1 MESIFW
7 VLATFTAAFGQ
18 ALRSVIQKR
27 YRQELGLYGS
37 AYVRFLYG
45 FPASLFLLIL
55 IFQDYDVRTLHLP
68 VEFYFW
74 LVPAAIVQILFTI
87 ILGKAFEQRNFATSI
102 ALSKTDAIQA
112 ALFELILLSLVP
124 DIKVVIAISISFLG
138 VYIISLSRNKG
149 SAETDWRQK
158 ANSVALGLLAGL
170 ALGGCSVFF
179 RIAMD
184 YLPFLDVLH
193 RAVLT
198 SFLAVAI
205 QALIMGAALLIWRKG
220 EFFACLA
227 SWRVS
232 FFAGTVAAITTFMWF
247 VAFSLIGVAP
257 VRMLGQVEIIF
268 SMAFSFWFFKEQ
280 IGKTEI
286 LGIAFI
292 VTSVWILLS

>member
-68 VEFYFW
+68 VEFYVW

-138 VYIISLSRNKG
+138 VYIISLSRIKG
-149 SAETDWRQK
+149 
-158 ANSVALGLLAGL
+158 AL
-170 ALGGCSVFF
+170 
-179 RIAMD
+179 
-184 YLPFLDVLH
+184 
-193 RAVLT
+193 
-198 SFLAVAI
+198 
-205 QALIMGAALLIWRKG
+205 
-220 EFFACLA
+220 
-227 SWRVS
+227 
-232 FFAGTVAAITTFMWF
+232 
-247 VAFSLIGVAP
+247 
-257 VRMLGQVEIIF
+257 
-268 SMAFSFWFFKEQ
+268 
-280 IGKTEI
+280 
-286 LGIAFI
+286 
-292 VTSVWILLS
+292 

>member
-45 FPASLFLLIL
+45 FPASLLLLIF

-68 VEFYFW
+68 VEFYVW

-138 VYIISLSRNKG
+138 VYIISLSRNKE
-149 SAETDWRQK
+149 SAERIGDKRQIPLPLVCLRSC
-158 ANSVALGLLAGL
+158 ARWVFGFLPYRDGLFTLLRCTSSG
-170 ALGGCSVFF
+170 
-179 RIAMD
+179 
-184 YLPFLDVLH
+184 
-193 RAVLT
+193 RAH
-198 SFLAVAI
+198 
-205 QALIMGAALLIWRKG
+205 
-220 EFFACLA
+220 
-227 SWRVS
+227 
-232 FFAGTVAAITTFMWF
+232 
-247 VAFSLIGVAP
+247 
-257 VRMLGQVEIIF
+257 IF
-268 SMAFSFWFFKEQ
+268 SW
-280 IGKTEI
+280 
-286 LGIAFI
+286 L
-292 VTSVWILLS
+292 